1 MIIHPTSSSNEF
13 RGEKKGR
20 GCWISIS
27 SMVNQVPINTVDK
40 SRILGF
46 SSAPPPLDPR
56 QPFGEA
62 QLVEVT
68 EADARLPAGA
78 SQVFRIYN

>member
-1 MIIHPTSSSNEF
+1 
-13 RGEKKGR
+13 
-20 GCWISIS
+20 
-27 SMVNQVPINTVDK
+27 MVNQVPINTVDK

-68 EADARLPAGA
+68 EADARLPASA
-78 SQVFRIYN
+78 SPMFRIYN

>member
-1 MIIHPTSSSNEF
+1 
-13 RGEKKGR
+13 
-20 GCWISIS
+20 
-27 SMVNQVPINTVDK
+27 MVNQVPINTVDK

-68 EADARLPAGA
+68 EANAGLPK
-78 SQVFRIYN
+78 SNSNETLRNNVLIKVIL